1 VNRDARPRAAALL
14 LGVLAPVVL
23 SGCVGVSTFESELL
37 ACEAGDEGAPT
48 NGVVLM
54 AQSVPT
60 ASWVPCLNPL
70 PPGWQFTDL
79 DARNGSAK
87 FFLDSDRN
95 DLDAKRAMTVS
106 FTASCDTSGASRV
119 PSDREGMRRFER
131 VTQVSPTYIG
141 NRYYVF
147 EGGCITVL
155 FTLSGDDR
163 AEPLAVA
170 TQIIGTVPREDV
182 QDLVREESDGRL
194 ELDPPESEG
203 S

>member
-1 VNRDARPRAAALL
+1 VSRTSDRRAVALL
-14 LGVLAPVVL
+14 LGALGPAVL
-23 SGCVGVSTFESELL
+23 SGCAGVASFESELL
-37 ACEAGDEGAPT
+37 ACEAGDDGTPT

-70 PPGWQFTDL
+70 PPGWGFEDL
-79 DARNGSAK
+79 IARNGSAR

-95 DLDAKRAMTVS
+95 DMDARRAIEVL
-106 FTASCDTSGASRV
+106 FAESCDTSGASRV
-119 PSDREGMRRFER
+119 PSDRDGMRRFER

-141 NRYYVF
+141 SRYYLF

-155 FTLSGDDR
+155 FTLSGNDR

-170 TQIIGTVPREDV
+170 TQIIGTVPREDL
-182 QDLVREESDGRL
+182 QDLVRDASDGRL
-194 ELDPPESEG
+194 ELDPPGSEG